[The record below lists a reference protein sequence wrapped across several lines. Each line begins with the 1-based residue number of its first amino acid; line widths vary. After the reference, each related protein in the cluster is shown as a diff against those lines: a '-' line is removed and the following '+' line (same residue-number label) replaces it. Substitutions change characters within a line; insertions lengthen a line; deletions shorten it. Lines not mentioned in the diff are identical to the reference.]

1 VGREKFHAFCELLD
15 GSGWEIINAGEQEA
29 FDMLADG
36 LAFRAAIRGRSIP
49 NVEVKFAK
57 AELDFYTLDNRLE
70 FVLNGKPLFISPLEL
85 QIAYKLYLGSS
96 KDVQDAY
103 HIYRLLAA
111 YLDKGK
117 LKAFIKQLDVESLA
131 RKWMADMYG

>member
-1 VGREKFHAFCELLD
+1 
-15 GSGWEIINAGEQEA
+15 
-29 FDMLADG
+29 MLADG